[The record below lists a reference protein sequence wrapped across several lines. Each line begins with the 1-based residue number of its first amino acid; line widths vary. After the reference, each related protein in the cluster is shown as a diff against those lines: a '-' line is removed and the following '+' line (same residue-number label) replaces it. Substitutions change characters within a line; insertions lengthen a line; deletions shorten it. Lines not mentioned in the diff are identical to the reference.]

1 MANTRMK
8 MLAGA
13 VLFCVGAA
21 MATSAMSTTLYG
33 GGATL
38 PAGAYVGWKFQ
49 TTTPLGVLTLPADV
63 SSTSIFGQWGGTTNS
78 VQYCQ
83 TGSGGGKRVLNGD
96 TSGSPSLIANGVCN
110 PGFPASPPAA
120 NPPGFQVP
128 TTAVV
133 QPDFIGS
140 DAPYASSE
148 YATFVANKGTA
159 KGEPV
164 QFPSIAGSIAIVY
177 NNADLGSTTLNLTQA
192 QVCGVFSGAITDW
205 KTLNS
210 SLPSKTINV
219 VFRSDGSGTSFNFGN
234 YLANVCG
241 TVGGGHFQTQQTFF
255 SSTSTASVIGL
266 TALNSSSSKT
276 GVSGNPLV
284 VSTVAST
291 DGTIGYAEAG
301 NAFSH
306 PAGGTPTKLVNIAT
320 IGGKDPIADLP
331 ASLAV
336 TVTFDKTI
344 TGVNSTGQATL
355 AAQTPNSVANCLGIV
370 DPSTY
375 AVQPAANYPIVAV
388 TYLIANQKGNS
399 TDLTALRS
407 FMIFPQNHTVTE
419 PGYAQLTGT
428 GINTAKALTCL
439 SS

>member
-49 TTTPLGVLTLPADV
+49 STTPAGVLTVPADV
-63 SSTSIFGQWGGTTNS
+63 ASTSIFGAWAGTTNA

-96 TSGSPSLIANGVCN
+96 TSGSPSLTATGTCAV
-110 PGFPASPPAA
+110 GFPSPA
-120 NPPGFQVP
+120 GFSVP

-140 DAPYASSE
+140 DAPYAATE
-148 YATFVANKGTA
+148 YSTFVTNKGTA

-164 QFPSIAGSIAIVY
+164 QFPSIAGSIAVIY

-192 QVCGVFSGAITDW
+192 QVCGVFSGAITNW
-205 KTLNS
+205 NTLNS
-210 SLPSKTINV
+210 SLPSKAINV

-266 TALNSSSSKT
+266 TSLNSSSSKT
-276 GVSGNPLV
+276 GVSGNPAV

-306 PAGGTPTKLVNIAT
+306 PATGGSTKLVNIAT

-344 TGVNSTGQATL
+344 TGVNSTGQAVL

-407 FMIFPQNHTVTE
+407 FMIYPQNHAVTE

-439 SS
+439 AS